1 MLHIIYT
8 DIGLHGSCS
17 QNSLSLTNLLILAY
31 HRTSPRSTINLS
43 LTHLIYASL
52 SSDHDLSV
60 LLLKMP
66 AMNRTL
72 KFTAQPLIHL
82 RSISSTSSL
91 FSNYGTGGFI
101 NQTGSYS
108 STYEPG
114 EPTKGPLGGASPH
127 GALKLTPTLLKE
139 HLDKYVVGQ
148 DKAKKVTSVAIY
160 NHYQRIRELR
170 RREEEERERREQRE
184 RWEMGERERNAH
196 PVESKFLLG
205 FICSA
210 RHRLVY

>member
-1 MLHIIYT
+1 
-8 DIGLHGSCS
+8 
-17 QNSLSLTNLLILAY
+17 
-31 HRTSPRSTINLS
+31 
-43 LTHLIYASL
+43 
-52 SSDHDLSV
+52 
-60 LLLKMP
+60 MP

-72 KFTAQPLIHL
+72 KLTTAPFINIHIRPL
-82 RSISSTSSL
+82 SSSSL
-91 FSNYGTGGFI
+91 LSSNYGTGGFI

-127 GALKLTPTLLKE
+127 GAPKLTPTLLKE

-160 NHYQRIRELR
+160 NHYQRIREIR

-196 PVESKFLLG
+196 PVESRSSYQISSYNKLRNL
-205 FICSA
+205 
-210 RHRLVY
+210 